1 VLCIGGT
8 LQFQKAFSIIGML
21 LALIISAGP
30 AHAQSLTIQG
40 KVTDANGQPVS
51 GNATQFRVQ
60 ILTPD
65 SARCVLFD
73 ETHTVDL
80 SASYGLFSINL
91 GSGLGITNAPNTY
104 NLEAAISNRAG
115 FTINSSYCAPGS
127 SGTVTYTPAASDNR
141 KVLIQFR
148 DPATMGSSWETIPE
162 MDLNPVAYAMESRTI
177 GGFPATSMLRVA
189 NSGVPATAA
198 ALSSVQFTE
207 LQALLGGTS
216 ANYMQSGSGTTTG
229 ARLPTV
235 SGAPST
241 PVAGGIWFDTASN
254 TLRYFDGS
262 STQTVGTGTGNGTIT
277 GVTASTGL
285 SGGGTSGT
293 VSLALSPSGI
303 GAGGTYGS
311 ATQVPALTVDTYGRI
326 TGVSMQTI
334 SGTVPGAGGA
344 GQVLR
349 SDGTSWISD
358 MVRTGDIRSVSDNA
372 TIFPASS
379 CTAGQSLG
387 WDSVTDK
394 LVCQTISLPAP
405 SATVA
410 ATYTKV
416 TVAADGRVNGGSN
429 PTTLAGYG
437 ITDALNNTS
446 GITTF
451 SAGNTAGR
459 PAAGTAG
466 RLYVDTQALTLY
478 RDNGSSWDIIG
489 SAGAGG
495 SLTGITAGA
504 GLSGGGSSGNVTLS
518 MPNVGTAGTYFKV
531 TTDAQGRVSSG
542 AGALLAAD
550 IPNLDWAKIA
560 TGKPTTLAGYGVT
573 DSLVNN
579 AGGALSLAAGN
590 TAGRGAASTAGR
602 IYVDTQANAVY
613 YDTGS
618 TWQTIASAAGAGGDI
633 TDVTAGTG
641 LSGGGTSGA
650 VTISMPNVGTAGSYY
665 KVTTDAQGRV
675 ASGAAALVAADIPS
689 LDWSKIGSGKPTTLS
704 GYGITDSL
712 VGNNGGVPT
721 VAAGL
726 ASARPTAGTAGRLY
740 ITTDT
745 LTMFRD
751 NGSAWDVIGS
761 TGAGGSLTGVTA
773 GTGLTG
779 GGSSGNVTVSL
790 TNVGTAGT
798 YAKVTTDAQGRVTAG
813 AALTAT
819 DIPNLDWAKIATGK
833 PTSLSGYGITDS
845 LVANA
850 GNVVGFQAGL
860 ASARPATPAA
870 GSFYVATDTKVVS
883 YYSGGSWA
891 NIASDGTF
899 SGSLAGDVT
908 GTQGATVVANVG
920 GSTAANVN
928 AATVLANAATDAN
941 TNSAIVRRDA
951 SGSFAASNVTAN
963 ELRMKDGTT
972 NTVKLK
978 AAATSANYALQFP
991 AAAPAAGQSLQSD
1004 ASGVLSWVTA
1014 AAGSLTDVLS
1024 GTGISVTGTGATRTV
1039 TLTNTAVTAASYGSA
1054 TQVPSFTVDAQGRL
1068 TAAANVTIAGVAPGG
1083 AAGGDL
1089 SGTYPNPT
1097 VAKIQTVAVASAAP
1111 SVGQVLKYISSNW
1124 AASTLELNDLKASDG
1139 TTSSV
1144 ASAACTAAQSLYYDV
1159 ATKSLKCQ
1167 AIGSLA
1173 SAAITD
1179 LDAAKLTGTIDPARL
1194 PAAATLW
1201 TVNGSNIYRNGGNVG
1216 IGTNAPS
1223 ELLEVRSTT
1232 AAAKLKIRGDA
1243 NSASTRA
1250 ELVLDRT
1257 AKERGAGIRFQGSTD
1272 APAEW
1277 WAGVPYNS
1285 GGTSDMFTIG
1295 RHASQPEYTSSAF
1308 MSILANGNV
1317 GIGATAP
1324 ASRLQVQDSDSGL
1337 AAKFINTPVPTAD
1350 VSANYHG
1357 SWSTVTSSSAFNFTG
1372 AFYGSVNR
1380 IQTAAG
1386 QTGSINSVVGA
1397 VNDIYHYGSGNITT
1411 AQGVSGS
1418 VGNLSTATI
1427 TGARAGSF
1435 TVSNTG
1441 GGTITNGYGIYVA
1454 GIAATNKWSIYATDA
1469 TAPSYFAGN
1478 ISIGTVQAQA
1488 GLDVKTTG
1496 AASAIIVPRDTVANR
1511 PATAVNG
1518 MIRYASDTNVLE
1530 AYVNGAWTTLGTLGG
1545 SQSFAGNVSVGGTLT
1560 STGAATFNG
1569 GATVAGGALEMSSQN
1584 ITGVGNNITGS
1595 SYLVV
1600 AAGGTN
1606 QTATL
1611 KSSGTAQVN
1620 LATGNGTGLAVLDP
1634 GATSVNYVTV
1644 KGAAAGASPVIGTA
1658 GSDTNV
1664 DLTFTPKGSGRTV
1677 FSNGNVGI
1685 GTTAPVARL
1694 QVNGA
1699 AVFGDGGAST
1709 QPYIRA
1715 NNGYSTALTPDY
1727 TWWNNDQAGIF
1738 HPAANV
1744 VAIATAGAER
1754 IRVAASGSVGI
1765 GTTSPGAKLEVNGG
1779 GTAAGIAVRGGGTV
1793 PTYLDFGRTSREA
1806 TIGYASAANEW
1817 AAGSTAGDLIL
1828 RTEAS
1833 ANKLMLG
1840 SAASGPAFTVMGA
1853 GNVGIG
1859 TTAPTYNFEM
1869 AEQTGS
1875 NARGIAST
1883 TYAANGGAIAVR
1895 GARGTMAAPAALQLS
1910 DYIGWLYGSGHD
1922 GSAFSVQALPT
1933 GMNYQTSENWTSTAH
1948 GSAINFYTTPNGTTS
1963 SVHRMRI
1970 DSSGNVGIGTTI
1982 PYSALDVASTPA
1994 LLAGNE
2000 QYGMRSTTNFTSADT
2015 NWKAGYRLNAEYS
2028 HTSGT
2033 MATTAG
2039 LMSLNRIT
2047 GAGGTTTKTTAY
2059 WGRND
2064 FNNGAVGSAAVF
2076 WADGNPAG
2084 AGTVTN
2090 EYGLYVE
2097 QLSKGSNRYAV
2108 YTNGNTPSFFGGN
2121 VGIGITAPAYK
2132 LDVRTSTGTAIYG
2145 YTADAGQHGLYGNTG
2160 SASSAG
2166 VIGVNQSTGAVG
2178 YLGHNTWGVN
2188 CSAGGCG
2195 GNQGWTSYSDARLK
2209 TDIETIPDAL
2219 AKVLRLRGVS
2229 FHWIDR
2235 KRDEKEGQKIGLI
2248 AQEVEKEFPQAV
2260 LNDKSDK
2267 SLSGGRKM
2275 VTYTDLIGPMIEALK
2290 EFYAKWQADHMRLD
2304 EQGQALASI
2313 QAENARLKAADEA
2326 KTRDL
2331 ASLKARAD
2339 RAEQEAKRKDKEL
2352 AELKARMDKIER
2364 ALTK

>member
-1 VLCIGGT
+1 MLRTGGT
-8 LQFQKAFSIIGML
+8 LQFQKAFSITGML

-495 SLTGITAGA
+495 SLTGITAGT

-1039 TLTNTAVTAASYGSA
+1039 NLANTAVTAASYGSA

-1068 TAAANVTIAGVAPGG
+1068 TAAANVTIAGVTPGG

-1124 AASTLELNDLKASDG
+1124 AASTIELNDLKASDG

-1144 ASAACTAAQSLYYDV
+1144 ASAACTASQSLYYDV

-1569 GATVAGGALEMSSQN
+1569 GATVAGGALNMSSQN
-1584 ITGVGNNITGS
+1584 ITNVGSTITGS
-1595 SYLVV
+1595 
-1600 AAGGTN
+1600 AGLGINSTGASSN
-1606 QTATL
+1606 IALT
-1611 KSSGTAQVN
+1611 SGTSGAVN
-1620 LATGNGTGLAVLDP
+1620 SGSANGTSLSVLSP
-1634 GATSVNYVTV
+1634 AASSVNYVTV
-1644 KGAAAGASPVIGTA
+1644 AGAPTGVSPVIGTA
-1658 GSDTNV
+1658 GSDANIN
-1664 DLTFTPKGSGRTV
+1664 LTFTPKGT
-1677 FSNGNVGI
+1677 GNTFV
-1685 GTTAPVARL
+1685 
-1694 QVNGA
+1694 
-1699 AVFGDGGAST
+1699 S
-1709 QPYIRA
+1709 
-1715 NNGYSTALTPDY
+1715 
-1727 TWWNNDQAGIF
+1727 
-1738 HPAANV
+1738 
-1744 VAIATAGAER
+1744 
-1754 IRVAASGSVGI
+1754 SGSLGI
-1765 GTTSPGAKLEVNGG
+1765 GTTSITTKLTVRPASVTMGSIPAGWGGGIHSFDFYSTAGTFGVGDGSGTSTFGSGVKSYMTSAGFATSGTMGIGTNAPATKLEVNGG
-1779 GTAAGIAVRGGGTV
+1779 GSAAGIAIRGGGTV
-1793 PTYLDFGRTSREA
+1793 PTFLEFGRTAREA
-1806 TIGYASAANEW
+1806 LIGFASAAGEW
-1817 AAGSTAGDLIL
+1817 ATGSVAGDLIL
-1828 RTEAS
+1828 RTES
-1833 ANKLMLG
+1833 NTNKIMLG
-1840 SAASGPAFTVMGA
+1840 STTSGPTLTVLGA
-1853 GNVGIG
+1853 GGVGIG
-1859 TTAPTYNFEM
+1859 TTAPNYSLHVKGSAVADIRSEGTNFAKVSYRVSSGGTDQKAWQAYTDAGM
-1869 AEQTGS
+1869 YRIGALNDAENSETVAMQI
-1875 NARGIAST
+1875 N
-1883 TYAANGGAIAVR
+1883 
-1895 GARGTMAAPAALQLS
+1895 RGTGTAVSSVAFPNGNVAIGTTAAPAYPVVMTAVRPNNGAE
-1910 DYIGWLYGSGHD
+1910 DYGQQVNTY
-1922 GSAFSVQALPT
+1922 FSVADV
-1933 GMNYQTSENWTSTAH
+1933 NY
-1948 GSAINFYTTPNGTTS
+1948 
-1963 SVHRMRI
+1963 
-1970 DSSGNVGIGTTI
+1970 
-1982 PYSALDVASTPA
+1982 
-1994 LLAGNE
+1994 
-2000 QYGMRSTTNFTSADT
+2000 
-2015 NWKAGYRLNAEYS
+2015 KAGIRTNTYAT

-2033 MATTAG
+2033 QTYLIGVMPFVVG
-2039 LMSLNRIT
+2039 N
-2047 GAGGTTTKTTAY
+2047 GNGGTTTNGMSHWARVDPQTGHTFTNAY
-2059 WGRND
+2059 NYFASNSAGG
-2064 FNNGAVGSAAVF
+2064 GAVGSQ
-2076 WADGNPAG
+2076 
-2084 AGTVTN
+2084 
-2090 EYGLYVE
+2090 YGLYVE
-2097 QLSKGSNRYAV
+2097 QLSKGSTANYAV
-2108 YTNGNTPSFFGGN
+2108 FTNGNTPSFFGGN

-2160 SASSAG
+2160 SSSSAG
-2166 VIGVNQSTGAVG
+2166 VIGTNQSTGAVG
-2178 YLGHNTWGVN
+2178 YLGHNTWGIN
-2188 CSAGGCG
+2188 CSSGGCG

-2209 TDIETIPDAL
+2209 TDVETIPDAL

-2267 SLSGGRKM
+2267 SLPGGRKM
-2275 VTYTDLIGPMIEALK
+2275 VTYTDLIGPMIEGLK
-2290 EFYAKWQADHMRLD
+2290 EFYAKWQADHKRLD

-2326 KTRDL
+2326 KTQDI
-2331 ASLKARAD
+2331 ASLKTRAQA
-2339 RAEQEAKRKDKEL
+2339 AEEASRRKDRDL
-2352 AELKARMDKIER
+2352 AELKARMDRIER
-2364 ALTK
+2364 ALAK